1 MLVSKTES
9 VSCVR
14 MFCEG
19 RSEACVP
26 LTGLATTDVLFPARR
41 VGRSCTYRTA
51 RDFSRRLPVCV
62 GAPSTLQRL
71 LLQARLLAASEA
83 RELRILLLYNLLVF
97 GVWPRIVLH
106 AGQVLLV

>member
-19 RSEACVP
+19 RSDACVP

-41 VGRSCTYRTA
+41 VGLSCTYRTA

-62 GAPSTLQRL
+62 GALTKRAAATSSP
-71 LLQARLLAASEA
+71 LAASEA

-106 AGQVLLV
+106 TGQVLLV

>member
-1 MLVSKTES
+1 MLVSKTEP

-41 VGRSCTYRTA
+41 VGLSCTYRTA

-62 GAPSTLQRL
+62 GAPATRAAAATSSP
-71 LLQARLLAASEA
+71 LAASEA

-106 AGQVLLV
+106 TGQVLLV